1 MAENIIMPKLGMAMV
16 EGTVVA
22 WKKQAG
28 ESVKKGEGIVDIS
41 SEKIEMEVEAPAD
54 GVLLSIDVPQ
64 GGVVPYGTVLGV
76 VGQPGELVA
85 VAATPATASGN
96 AQAESAA
103 SLAVQDQQ
111 EVRTSVAVAAASFS
125 PQSRNGIKISPV
137 ARKMAEEEGVDYTLL
152 IGTGPQGRITKEDVV
167 RAVQDRGQAGV
178 KIEQVKR
185 EIIVTTANGQTA
197 VADTTAASPA
207 TEHSPVKT
215 PERIPVT
222 GMRRVI
228 AERMHTSLQ
237 QSAQL
242 TINMQA
248 DITELLQLKEK
259 LSAEMEARHQLKLS
273 VTDWIARSVVLAL
286 LRHKQMNSAF
296 LQDRIEIYEE
306 VHLGIAVALEKGLVV
321 PVIRHAEA
329 KTLAELSH
337 EIKTTST
344 KARQNQLAPE
354 EMKGST
360 FTLTNL
366 GGYGVD
372 TFTPVLNPPET
383 GILGIGAARDTPVY
397 IGGELQRRSLLPLSL
412 TFDHRALDGAPA
424 AAFLA
429 EVRRYLEEPY
439 SLLI

>member
-16 EGTVVA
+16 EGTVIA

-28 ESVKKGEGIVDIS
+28 EPVKKGEGIVDIS

-76 VGQPGELVA
+76 VGQLGELVS

-103 SLAVQDQQ
+103 SLAVHDQQ
-111 EVRTSVAVAAASFS
+111 EARTSVAIAAASLS

-152 IGTGPQGRITKEDVV
+152 IGTGPQGRITKEDVE
-167 RAVQDRGQAGV
+167 RAVQARGRADVKTEQA
-178 KIEQVKR
+178 KKES
-185 EIIVTTANGQTA
+185 IVPAANGQSA
-197 VADTTAASPA
+197 VADTTAAAPA
-207 TEHSPVKT
+207 TEPSPVKT
-215 PERIPVT
+215 LERIPVT

-248 DITELLQLKEK
+248 DITELLQLREK

-286 LRHKQMNSAF
+286 LRHKQLNSAF
-296 LQDRIEIYEE
+296 LQNSIEIYEE

-337 EIKTTST
+337 EIKTIST

-360 FTLTNL
+360 FTITNL
-366 GGYGVD
+366 GSYGVD

-412 TFDHRALDGAPA
+412 TFDHRVLDGAPA

>member
-16 EGTVVA
+16 EGTVIA

-28 ESVKKGEGIVDIS
+28 ELVKKGEGIVDIS

-76 VGQPGELVA
+76 VGKPGELVA
-85 VAATPATASGN
+85 IAAPPATASGN

-111 EVRTSVAVAAASFS
+111 EAQTSVAAASFS

-152 IGTGPQGRITKEDVV
+152 IGTGPQGRITKEDVE
-167 RAVQDRGQAGV
+167 RAVQARAHADV
-178 KIEQVKR
+178 KTEQTKMESFVFA
-185 EIIVTTANGQTA
+185 ANGQSA
-197 VADTTAASPA
+197 VAGTTAASPD
-207 TEHSPVKT
+207 TEPSKT
-215 PERIPVT
+215 PQRIPVT
-222 GMRRVI
+222 GMRKVI

-286 LRHKQMNSAF
+286 MRHKQMNSAF
-296 LQDRIEIYEE
+296 FQDRIEIYEE

-321 PVIRHAEA
+321 PVIRHADA

-337 EIKTTST
+337 EIKMIST

-360 FTLTNL
+360 FTITNL

>member
-16 EGTVVA
+16 EGTVIG

-28 ESVKKGEGIVDIS
+28 ETVKKGEGIVDIS

-76 VGQPGELVA
+76 VGKPGELVA
-85 VAATPATASGN
+85 IAAPPATASGN

-111 EVRTSVAVAAASFS
+111 EAQTSVAAASFS

-137 ARKMAEEEGVDYTLL
+137 ARKIAEEEGVDYTLL
-152 IGTGPQGRITKEDVV
+152 IGTGPQGRITKEDVE
-167 RAVQDRGQAGV
+167 RAVQARGQVGV
-178 KIEQVKR
+178 KTEQTKM
-185 EIIVTTANGQTA
+185 ESIVSAANGQSA
-197 VADTTAASPA
+197 VSGTTAASPD
-207 TEHSPVKT
+207 TEPSKT

-222 GMRRVI
+222 GMRKVI

-259 LSAEMEARHQLKLS
+259 LAAEMEARHQLKLS

-296 LQDRIEIYEE
+296 FQDRIEIYEE

-321 PVIRHAEA
+321 PVICHADA

-337 EIKTTST
+337 EIKMIST

-360 FTLTNL
+360 FTITNL

-383 GILGIGAARDTPVY
+383 GILGIGASRDTPVY

>member
-16 EGTVVA
+16 EGTVIA
-22 WKKQAG
+22 WKKQTG
-28 ESVKKGEGIVDIS
+28 EPVKKGEGIVDIS

-54 GVLLSIDVPQ
+54 GVLLSIDVPP
-64 GGVVPYGTVLGV
+64 GGVVPYGTVLGAI
-76 VGQPGELVA
+76 GHPGELVA
-85 VAATPATASGN
+85 VASAPVAASGN

-103 SLAVQDQQ
+103 SLAIQKHQGPP
-111 EVRTSVAVAAASFS
+111 TSIETAATPLSL
-125 PQSRNGIKISPV
+125 QSRNSIKISPV

-152 IGTGPQGRITKEDVV
+152 IGTGPQGRITKEDVE
-167 RAVQDRGQAGV
+167 RAILSRGHSQAEAAQEKSV
-178 KIEQVKR
+178 SDA
-185 EIIVTTANGQTA
+185 TTASGQSTAVNTAATASELQPVQTA
-197 VADTTAASPA
+197 
-207 TEHSPVKT
+207 
-215 PERIPVT
+215 ERIPVT
-222 GMRRVI
+222 GMRKVI

-242 TINMQA
+242 TINMRA

-259 LSAEMEARHQLKLS
+259 LSAEMEARHKLKLS
-273 VTDWIARSVVLAL
+273 VTDWIARAVVLAL

-296 LQDRIEIYEE
+296 LEDRIERYEA

-329 KTLAELSH
+329 KTLTELSH
-337 EIKTTST
+337 EIKSAST

-360 FTLTNL
+360 FTITNL

-383 GILGIGAARDTPVY
+383 GILGIGAARDTSVY
-397 IGGELQRRSLLPLSL
+397 IGDEVQRRSLLPLSL

-429 EVRRYLEEPY
+429 EVRRYLEDPY